1 MRKSGEHSEEWEEI
15 FPNSI
20 RVDALQIFLLFPQIL
35 YELWEKRKED
45 RICGNHRKIGAV
57 LNCFGISRLILKV
70 KQSRKMLGNED
81 RMKISTKGRY
91 AVRVM
96 LDLALNNN
104 GECIKVKEIAARQG
118 ISEKYLEQ
126 IIAVLNKAGYV
137 KSVRG
142 AQGGYRIA
150 KDPADFTV
158 GMILRLTE
166 GSLAPVACLE
176 EGADICERCDTCE
189 TLEVWQELYDAVNKV
204 VDGVTIADLVE
215 RRNKRLENL
224 DYSI

>member
-1 MRKSGEHSEEWEEI
+1 
-15 FPNSI
+15 
-20 RVDALQIFLLFPQIL
+20 
-35 YELWEKRKED
+35 
-45 RICGNHRKIGAV
+45 
-57 LNCFGISRLILKV
+57 
-70 KQSRKMLGNED
+70 
-81 RMKISTKGRY
+81 MKISTKGRY

-104 GECIKVKEIAARQG
+104 GECIKVKEIASRQG

-142 AQGGYRIA
+142 AQGGYRLA
-150 KDPADFTV
+150 KEPEEYTV
-158 GMILRLTE
+158 GMVLRLTE

-176 EGADICERCDTCE
+176 ENYGTCERCDTCE
-189 TLEVWQELYDAVNKV
+189 TLQVWKDVYEAVNNV
-204 VDGVTIADLVE
+204 VDNVTIGDLAA
-215 RRNKRLENL
+215 RRRRRMEAM